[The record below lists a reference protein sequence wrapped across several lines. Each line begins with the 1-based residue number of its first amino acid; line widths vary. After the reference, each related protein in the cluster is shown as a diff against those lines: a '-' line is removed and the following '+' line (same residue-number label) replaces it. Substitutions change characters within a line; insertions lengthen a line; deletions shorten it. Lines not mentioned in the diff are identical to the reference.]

1 MADEN
6 KTVTADAQST
16 NQDTGQV
23 TAAAQGA
30 KVAQDKADKPL
41 GKDGKEFDPDRAQH
55 TIETL
60 RAESAER
67 DKALKTVQAELKKH
81 EDAQLSESER
91 LAKTAQEKEREA
103 ADLATQL
110 QEVRLERAFY
120 RATATAEL
128 HCADPSLALLALDRS
143 KIKYDE
149 SGEPTNIED
158 ELGALLESKPIL
170 KGEPG
175 KPTAPSLDAG
185 AAARQAG
192 PTPKLTD
199 AQLEQAKA
207 AGGTE
212 RYVAFGEARTIDQMA
227 AVYDRSKPKEPAAG
241 GSQN

>member
-1 MADEN
+1 MPDPGP
-6 KTVTADAQST
+6 TPGVTPEPVKPAEPVKPDAKP
-16 NQDTGQV
+16 D
-23 TAAAQGA
+23 A
-30 KVAQDKADKPL
+30 KPL
-41 GKDGKEFDPDRAQH
+41 GKDGKEFDPERAQH

-60 RAESAER
+60 RAESADREKER
-67 DKALKTVQAELKKH
+67 KVLEAKLQEY
-81 EDAQLSESER
+81 EDANLSEKEK
-91 LAKTAQEKEREA
+91 LEKAATEKEREA
-103 ADLATQL
+103 ADLTTRL
-110 QEVRLERAFY
+110 QEARMKLGVYAASAKLG
-120 RATATAEL
+120 
-128 HCADPSLALLALDRS
+128 CADPDLALAALDRS

-192 PTPKLTD
+192 PTPKLTE